1 MPYIGM
7 DDDTDV
13 PYSCSIVGISDIVYE
28 ASGSVYTE
36 WWDFPT
42 VQLQSSLDTW

>member
-36 WWDFPT
+36 
-42 VQLQSSLDTW
+42 